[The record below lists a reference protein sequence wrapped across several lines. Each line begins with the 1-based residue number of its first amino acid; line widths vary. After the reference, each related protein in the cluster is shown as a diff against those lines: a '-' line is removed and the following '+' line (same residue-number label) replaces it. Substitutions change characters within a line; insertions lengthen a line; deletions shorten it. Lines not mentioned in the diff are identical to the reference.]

1 MRTRKYLILLSVFLA
16 SLSGNSIYALPESD
30 SSEVKQSKITNTNEN
45 VTTEARNGSNV
56 NTGIQIKGST
66 VKNSTIENK
75 FSGNVRA
82 DNSTVNTGIEADGA
96 VIEKAKISVD
106 SKAKI
111 NADNANVN
119 TGVNLTGADNAEVTT
134 KVRAGEINASN
145 STVKVGAVEGDVS
158 NKKIGTDVTVGNVD
172 AEGRNYSIG
181 SVKSDDYGGAGSS
194 SRGTGGDR
202 SAVSIGNVN
211 VESPQVREVKTS
223 VGSDNFI
230 EGIKIEH
237 KAKVYKDQ
245 GGVDPTGTKNVFVS
259 AKDRAKVE
267 ENGGSVGDTTV
278 DGSDYKVKKV
288 KTFVE

>member
-1 MRTRKYLILLSVFLA
+1 MRTRKDLILLSVFLA

-30 SSEVKQSKITNTNEN
+30 SSEVKQSRITNTNEN
-45 VTTEARNGSNV
+45 VATEARNGSNV
-56 NTGIQIKGST
+56 NTGIQIKGSS

-82 DNSTVNTGIEADGA
+82 DNSTVNTGIKADGA
-96 VIEKAKISVD
+96 VIEKARIKVD
-106 SKAKI
+106 SKANI

-181 SVKSDDYGGAGSS
+181 SVKSDDYGGAGGS

-211 VESPQVREVKTS
+211 VEAPQVREVKTS

-230 EGIKIEH
+230 EGIKIQH

-259 AKDRAKVE
+259 AKERAKVE
-267 ENGGSVGDTTV
+267 ENGGSAGDTTV